1 MRDFHK
7 LYHKFWILLT
17 SCIYNLVDFSLL
29 KRSLIFDLMLLVFNS
44 GRYKHLQS
52 LLRTITKRFTIWCLP
67 MFLDFWSMF
76 LTKEFVDPKG
86 MFQKICRQQ
95 PFEFLITFNFC
106 REKKNDFEDFNVSLL

>member
-1 MRDFHK
+1 
-7 LYHKFWILLT
+7 
-17 SCIYNLVDFSLL
+17 
-29 KRSLIFDLMLLVFNS
+29 
-44 GRYKHLQS
+44 
-52 LLRTITKRFTIWCLP
+52 